1 MVEID
6 GTTRV
11 GFQGSRVIVAI
22 AQFLRWAIW
31 AAVYW
36 AVILVPGDGVEP
48 ATCGL

>member
-1 MVEID
+1 LLKGID

-11 GFQGSRVIVAI
+11 GFQGSRVIIAI

-36 AVILVPGDGVEP
+36 VVI
-48 ATCGL
+48 ARGLTHGLI